1 MLCALRVL
9 SPHYNCVTG
18 SFSLGDW
25 HISEQDAYYIFLAL
39 FTLGTAPFCF
49 FDFQKT
55 KYMQFGTMFC
65 RNAAFATFVTP
76 HPTPTFA
83 YIRASSF
90 TFFLTLRTNSMVVIA
105 IIAIAKGDGPNV
117 GKIKI
122 ANFR

>member
-1 MLCALRVL
+1 MTGKPCPSACGVVCVVRIVSSLHV
-9 SPHYNCVTG
+9 CVTG

-65 RNAAFATFVTP
+65 RNAAFATFVTS
-76 HPTPTFA
+76 HLTPTFA
-83 YIRASSF
+83 YIHASSF
-90 TFFLTLRTNSMVVIA
+90 TFLHYVPTA
-105 IIAIAKGDGPNV
+105 W
-117 GKIKI
+117 
-122 ANFR
+122 